1 MAGSRRNTTPKRAG
15 PKRAGRTLTLLAGI
29 ALLLGL
35 FVAVDAS
42 FAAKRIGTNRA
53 NKISGT
59 AGADTIKGR
68 GGKDK
73 INGKGGKDKL
83 NGGKGRDTV
92 VGGRGAD
99 RMMGGPGNDVIK
111 AADGKRD
118 KVINGGPGKNRCVID
133 TALELSVTRNCSTIV
148 AGTPGLGAPG
158 TGAGAGTGLQI
169 SSATGLVCASPLPVC
184 AFTLS
189 GTGADAL
196 AGTVTGGGGVTS
208 AGAGVTPSGTDWTAG
223 GLYGCTGDGFLR
235 VTIGTKSVDVP
246 VDCTP

>member
-1 MAGSRRNTTPKRAG
+1 MAGSRRNTTPRRAG
-15 PKRAGRTLTLLAGI
+15 QRRAAQTLTLLAGI

-42 FAAKRIGTNRA
+42 SAAKRIGTNRA

-59 AGADTIKGR
+59 AGADTIKGK

-133 TALELSVTRNCSTIV
+133 TALELSVARHCSSIV
-148 AGTPGLGAPG
+148 SGTPGGGAG
-158 TGAGAGTGLQI
+158 TGAGGGTGLQI
-169 SSATGLVCASPLPVC
+169 SSATGLACASPLPVC
-184 AFTLS
+184 AFTVS

-196 AGTVTGGGGVTS
+196 AGTVTGGGGVTA
-208 AGAGVTPSGTDWTAG
+208 AGGGVTPSGTDWSAA
-223 GLYGCTGDGFLR
+223 GLYGCTADGFLR
-235 VTIGTKSVDVP
+235 ITIGTKSVDVP
-246 VDCTP
+246 VDCTT

>member
-1 MAGSRRNTTPKRAG
+1 MAGSRRNSTAKRV
-15 PKRAGRTLTLLAGI
+15 PRFLTLLAT
-29 ALLLGL
+29 AVFLLGL
-35 FVAVDAS
+35 VIATDTS
-42 FAAKRIGTNRA
+42 FAAKRIGTKRA
-53 NKISGT
+53 DKISGT
-59 AGADTIKGR
+59 AGADTIKGK

-92 VGGRGAD
+92 IGGKGAD

-133 TALELSVTRNCSTIV
+133 TALELSIARNCSSIV
-148 AGTPGLGAPG
+148 LGTPGGAPG
-158 TGAGAGTGLQI
+158 TGAGGASGTSLQI

-196 AGTVTGGGGVTS
+196 TGTVTGGGGVT
-208 AGAGVTPSGTDWTAG
+208 AVGGGVTPSGTDWTAG
-223 GLYGCTGDGFLR
+223 GLYGCTSDGFLR
-235 VTIGTKSVDVP
+235 ITIGTKSVDVP
-246 VDCTP
+246 IDCTT